1 MSKPK
6 LYKIPRQFVTLRLDK
21 SEWAYF
27 QRLAKKIKASQTIL
41 ATAIIGRHL
50 AIQKAS
56 DEAKKTRTK

>member
-6 LYKIPRQFVTLRLDK
+6 IYTIKRQFVTLRLDK

-27 QRLAKKIKASQTIL
+27 QRLAKKVKVNQTML

-56 DEAKKTRTK
+56 EDAKKNRI